1 MYALAASAAGVGI
14 VALAQLAEAR
24 IVYTRTHQVVG
35 LYGQYDLDLNHDKI
49 VDYILSNNSNCTVNC
64 WQWLSLRP
72 ATLAGN
78 AVISARSYVVAMAK
92 GSRIG
97 SGDHFR
103 SVTGVDRMLLDVNGT
118 QIFGSWYDVTN
129 RYAGLKF
136 NINGKTHYGWARMS
150 VSGKAFRTVT
160 ATLTGYAYETIPNKA
175 IIAGKTRG
183 RDDNDAAPG
192 TLGKLALGR
201 K

>member
-1 MYALAASAAGVGI
+1 MKSSLRPPRSASWISDRVRHQLDMYALAASAAGVGI

-129 RYAGLKF
+129 RYAGLSS
-136 NINGKTHYGWARMS
+136 TSTER
-150 VSGKAFRTVT
+150 RTT
-160 ATLTGYAYETIPNKA
+160 AGH
-175 IIAGKTRG
+175 G
-183 RDDNDAAPG
+183 
-192 TLGKLALGR
+192 
-201 K
+201 